1 VNEHALLWAGLRTT
15 LISHGFTPPIPAS
28 CYAPFSKWTKLD
40 DQTLILS
47 VALVLLNRKRRCKD
61 RKSGLSE
68 TFPERVGICRKLI
81 GRAPVW
87 GAIKVACKPED
98 GGHASKFPLP
108 AISGYA
114 RAFPLPIIDSRRSI
128 KM

>member
-1 VNEHALLWAGLRTT
+1 MDEQALLWAGLRTT

-68 TFPERVGICRKLI
+68 TFQSALAYVGSISDVLLS
-81 GRAPVW
+81 GEP
-87 GAIKVACKPED
+87 
-98 GGHASKFPLP
+98 SK
-108 AISGYA
+108 
-114 RAFPLPIIDSRRSI
+114 
-128 KM
+128 